1 MSYTFMH
8 MEGVQLQRKFD
19 SVKRQRILDIAH
31 LLVLRAAAAAAA
43 AVLPTQ
49 PLADLQSESES

>member
-1 MSYTFMH
+1 MH